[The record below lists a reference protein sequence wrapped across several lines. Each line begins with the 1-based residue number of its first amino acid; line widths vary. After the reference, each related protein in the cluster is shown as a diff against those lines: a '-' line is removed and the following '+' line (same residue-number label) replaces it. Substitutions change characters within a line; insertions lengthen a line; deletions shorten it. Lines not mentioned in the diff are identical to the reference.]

1 MAISKRGDSFQVS
14 VSYRGRRV
22 RKSFR
27 DRQEALKY
35 EAEITADMLTGREP
49 RGLDK
54 KSSRKGVPL
63 TVGGMADHVYEMEWK
78 HQKSADHTYNRS
90 QKVVDYFGEDTP
102 LESITAYSLEAYA
115 LHLRNVEKNGP
126 ATINRKMAVISKI
139 LSYAHRHEVIKFKPK
154 VSSQREPDGR
164 MKYYTKEEEREI
176 SGRMMELSSPKNNFR
191 CLSDLFRILI
201 DTGMRR
207 GECLS
212 LEWEDIDFE
221 KNQITLPDPDQ
232 IKAALPRSIPMT
244 NRVRLIFTRRRA
256 DKYACHKPFPFTS
269 HQLDKEVQKFKGA
282 VYGSDEPFMDIED
295 VALFHT
301 CRHTFISRLLQK
313 GVPLTTVRELAGHRD
328 ISTTMRYAHL
338 SPNNHTD
345 AISLLEPSE

>member
-22 RKSFR
+22 RKAFR

-35 EAEITADMLTGREP
+35 EAEVTADMLAGREP
-49 RGLDK
+49 RDLTK
-54 KSSRKGVPL
+54 KSRRKGVPL

-78 HQKSADHTYNRS
+78 YQKSADHTYNRA
-90 QKVVDYFGEDTP
+90 QKVVDYFGESTP
-102 LESITAYSLEAYA
+102 LESITSYSLEAYS
-115 LHLRNVEKNGP
+115 LHLRNVEQNGP
-126 ATINRKMAVISKI
+126 ATINRKMAIISKI
-139 LSYAHRHEVIKFKPK
+139 LSYAHRHEVIKFKPR
-154 VSSQREPDGR
+154 VNSQREPDGR
-164 MKYYTKEEEREI
+164 MKYYTKEEEEAI
-176 SGRMMELSSPKNNFR
+176 TNKMVELNSPKNYFC
-191 CLSDLFRILI
+191 CLCVFFRILV

-212 LEWEDIDFE
+212 LEWEDIDFK

-244 NRVRLIFTRRRA
+244 TRVKKIFTKRRV
-256 DKYACHKPFPFTS
+256 DKCDRRKPFLFTS
-269 HQLDKEVQKFKGA
+269 HQIDKEVQKFKDK
-282 VYGSDEPFMDIED
+282 VYGSDEPYMDIED

-345 AISLLEPSE
+345 AISLLESDE